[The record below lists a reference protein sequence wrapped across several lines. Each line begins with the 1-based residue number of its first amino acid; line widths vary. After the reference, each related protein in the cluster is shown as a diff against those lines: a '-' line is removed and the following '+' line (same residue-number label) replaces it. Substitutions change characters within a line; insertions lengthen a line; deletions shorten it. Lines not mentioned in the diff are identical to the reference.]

1 MSTLLIIELEYF
13 MKYNI
18 LDLELI
24 LVRTVYGLTESD
36 WNRFRNRYNIETY
49 NKRCF
54 GPLIWIW
61 ETATCHE
68 FRFHINIK
76 ISNDLLFIL
85 GIWSFYFLIEVQ
97 PTANSH
103 FCLLTCCVSQML
115 LRAWIWMSARK
126 TQRCVY
132 IFMLSWGKT
141 TCRMV
146 SESISL
152 FLT

>member
-1 MSTLLIIELEYF
+1 

-24 LVRTVYGLTESD
+24 LIRTVYGLTESD
-36 WNRFRNRYNIETY
+36 WNRFRNRYNIETHIIRDVLVLWY
-49 NKRCF
+49 EDMR
-54 GPLIWIW
+54 IW